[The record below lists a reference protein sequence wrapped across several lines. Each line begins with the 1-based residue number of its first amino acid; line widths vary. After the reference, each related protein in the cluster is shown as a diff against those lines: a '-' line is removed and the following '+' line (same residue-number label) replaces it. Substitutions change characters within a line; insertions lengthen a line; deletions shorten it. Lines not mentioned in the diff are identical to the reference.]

1 MSVTYQR
8 SEYFAAACE
17 LDFSAG
23 SCQFATVSQPTL
35 IVCEHLMK
43 TRFLLAATAALVVIP
58 SLSSDILADPP
69 EGPDGAGTHHPHFS
83 AEDFGA
89 FTDTRIAALKSGLQ
103 LKPGQERKWLA
114 LETALRE
121 QAKAH
126 AARAAESRDKAEER
140 HEPHDVIEG
149 LRERAKR
156 LEEHSVELQTIAVE
170 FKKLADAAEPLYESL
185 DEAQKR
191 RFEPLLRKHVGLPDR
206 HLPAP

>member
-1 MSVTYQR
+1 
-8 SEYFAAACE
+8 
-17 LDFSAG
+17 
-23 SCQFATVSQPTL
+23 
-35 IVCEHLMK
+35 MK
-43 TRFLLAATAALVVIP
+43 KHFLVAATSALVVISSLP
-58 SLSSDILADPP
+58 STILA
-69 EGPDGAGTHHPHFS
+69 GPGEAPVESGTHHPRYS
-83 AEDFGA
+83 AEDFA
-89 FTDTRIAALKSGLQ
+89 TFTDVRIAALKSGLQ
-103 LKPGQERKWLA
+103 LKPAQENKWLA

-126 AARAAESRDKAEER
+126 AARAAESHDKAEEH

-156 LEEHSVELQTIAVE
+156 LEEHSVELQAIAVE
-170 FKKLADAAEPLYESL
+170 FRKLADAAEPLYESL